1 MKLPQVAVKRPV
13 FTAMLFVAILLFG
26 LVALVKLPLDI
37 FPEMELPTLTVI
49 TVYPGASAD
58 EVEEQVSKKLEKILS
73 GTEHLKEISSQSKEN
88 VSFVQLQFDWG
99 TDITSAANNA
109 RDLIEL
115 VKNKLP
121 RDAHSP
127 IIFKVNSSLMPVL
140 VYGVTANES
149 YNGLYKI
156 VDDEVASKLRKVP
169 GVGSVIIIG
178 APEREIKVEIDPIKL
193 HAYNLSINQ
202 VATVLKAQNISIP
215 GGNIKVGENDY
226 SVYMPGDIA
235 SVEELRDLALINFN
249 GRVIRLSDVA
259 EVRDEYKDKDDVGR
273 TANGKGVTLM
283 VQKQSGENTL
293 DVVKKLREKVKEIQP
308 TLPSDVSISEVMK
321 SDELITESINNL
333 SESLWYA
340 LFFVVLVVL
349 AFLRNWKQSFIIFI
363 TIPFSLIVAFIV
375 MFASGWTI
383 NIFSLMS
390 LVVASGMVVDNAIV
404 VLENITQHIEKGA
417 KPKQAAIFGS
427 SEMGM
432 AISASSLT
440 TIVVFLPMI
449 FMGGIVGIMFK
460 QLAILT
466 SVTLIASLFTA
477 LTLTPMAS
485 SQLLKSMKKGERRQK
500 GKLFELSEKWFQ
512 KLEGAYK
519 KLLNWVINHKT
530 FTVTVTIALLVF
542 SIWAGKNVGTDYIP
556 EFDAGDV
563 VAVIET
569 EVGTSTAKT
578 DSVAQL
584 VMKIFEEEIP
594 EMVPGSLSSVS
605 GQTEEGLLS
614 SVGFS
619 EGKNIATI
627 MCHLTKPDERESS
640 AKQIANRI
648 RARIAAIPEVE
659 NFRLLGGSILSAAV
673 TGNKKPIEV
682 EISGNNFT
690 SINAVAED
698 ITAKMRQSSYF
709 SDVIN
714 NVDKGKLE
722 VQIHIN
728 KRKASAMGLNSA
740 MIGIQ
745 VRQSIYGTDAGEF
758 KEEGNEYD
766 ITLRYAPLYRND
778 ISQIRNIQLKN
789 LLNQTVPLSA
799 VADVEIGTSP
809 LQINRKGQQRVVKV
823 MAELNDVSL
832 GEAQKE
838 AKRIITSF
846 DIPSDVTVEVAGQT
860 TEQGESFS
868 DLYLILV
875 LGILLVYMVMASQ
888 FENFRDPFIIMFA
901 VPVTFIGV
909 IWAFKA
915 TGLSLSI
922 TTFVGVIMLMGIV
935 VNNGIV
941 LVDYTNL
948 LRKRGYKLYDAIAE
962 AGRSRLRPVLMTTL
976 TTLLGMVPM
985 ATSSGM
991 GREAY
996 SPLGITIIGGLLVS
1010 TLITL
1015 LLVPAIYAIFHD
1027 NVRKHEGNSN
1037 KTILFN

>member
-26 LVALVKLPLDI
+26 VVSLTRLPLDI
-37 FPEMELPTLTVI
+37 MPEMELPTLTVI

-73 GTEHLKEISSQSKEN
+73 GTEHLKEITSQSKEN
-88 VSFVQLQFDWG
+88 VSFVQLQFEWG

-121 RDAHSP
+121 RDAHNP

-169 GVGSVIIIG
+169 GVGSVIVIG
-178 APEREIKVEIDPIKL
+178 APEREIKVDIDPVKL
-193 HAYNLSINQ
+193 HAYNLSLNQ

-215 GGNIKVGENDY
+215 GGNIKVGNDDY
-226 SVYMPGDIA
+226 SVRIPGDIA
-235 SVEELRDLALINFN
+235 SVDELRDMALISFN
-249 GRVIRLSDVA
+249 GKVIRLSDVA
-259 EVRDEYKDKDDVGR
+259 EVRDEYKEKDDVGR
-273 TANGKGVTLM
+273 TTNGKGVTLM

-293 DVVKKLREKVKEIQP
+293 EVVKKIRKKVAEIKP
-308 TLPSDVSISEVMK
+308 ALPSDVSITEVMK

-340 LFFVVLVVL
+340 LFFVVLVVM

-432 AISASSLT
+432 AISASTLT

-485 SQLLKSMKKGERRQK
+485 SQMLEGMKKNEKRRH
-500 GKLFELSEKWFQ
+500 GKLFEWSERMFQ
-512 KLEGAYK
+512 KLENGYK
-519 KLLNWVINHKT
+519 KALAWVVHHKT
-530 FTVTVTIALLVF
+530 FTVIVTVALLAF
-542 SIWAGKNVGTDYIP
+542 SLWVGKGLGTDYIP

-569 EVGTSTAKT
+569 EVGTSTTKT

-584 VMKIFEEEIP
+584 VMQIFQDEIP
-594 EMVPGSLSSVS
+594 EMVPGSLASVS

-619 EGKNIATI
+619 EGKNIATV
-627 MCHLTKPDERESS
+627 MCHLSKPNERKHS
-640 AKQIANRI
+640 AKQIADRV
-648 RARIAAIPEVE
+648 RPRIAAIPEVE
-659 NFRLLGGSILSAAV
+659 NFRLLGGSIISAAV
-673 TGNKKPIEV
+673 TGNKKPIEIEV
-682 EISGNNFT
+682 SGNSFG
-690 SINAVAED
+690 SINSTAEA
-698 ITAKMRQSSYF
+698 ITARMRQSKYF

-722 VQIHIN
+722 VQIRVD

-740 MIGIQ
+740 MIGLQ
-745 VRQSIYGTDAGEF
+745 VRQSIYGTEAGEF
-758 KEEGNEYD
+758 KEEGDEYD
-766 ITLRYAPLYRND
+766 ITLRYSPENRND
-778 ISQIRNIQLKN
+778 INQIRNIQLKN
-789 LLNQTVPLSA
+789 LLNQTIPLSA
-799 VADVEIGTSP
+799 VAEVEMGTSP

-832 GEAQKE
+832 GDAHKE
-838 AKRIITSF
+838 AKRILAGL
-846 DIPSDVTVEVAGQT
+846 DIPSDVTVEIAGQT
-860 TEQGESFS
+860 TDQGESFG
-868 DLYLILV
+868 DLYLILA
-875 LGILLVYMVMASQ
+875 LGVLLVYMVMASQ
-888 FENFRDPFIIMFA
+888 FESFRDPFIIMFA

-909 IWAFKA
+909 IWAFKLI
-915 TGLSLSI
+915 GLTLSI
-922 TTFVGVIMLMGIV
+922 TTFVGLIMLMGIV

-962 AGRSRLRPVLMTTL
+962 AGRSRLRPVLMTTF

-996 SPLGITIIGGLLVS
+996 SPLGITMISGLLVS

-1015 LLVPAIYAIFHD
+1015 LLVPTIYAIFHD
-1027 NVRKHEGNSN
+1027 NERKAEVDTN
-1037 KTILFN
+1037 KSVLFN

>member
-26 LVALVKLPLDI
+26 VVSLTKLPLDI
-37 FPEMELPTLTVI
+37 MPEMELPTITII

-73 GTEHLKEISSQSKEN
+73 GTEHLKEITSQSKEN
-88 VSFVQLQFDWG
+88 VSFVQLQFEWG

-121 RDAHSP
+121 RDAHNP
-127 IIFKVNSSLMPVL
+127 IIFKFNSSLMPIL

-169 GVGSVIIIG
+169 GVGSIIVIG
-178 APEREIKVEIDPIKL
+178 APEREIKVDIDPVKL
-193 HAYNLSINQ
+193 HAYNLSLNQ
-202 VATVLKAQNISIP
+202 VANVLKAQNISIP
-215 GGNIKVGENDY
+215 GGNIKVGDNDY
-226 SVYMPGDIA
+226 SVRIPGDIA
-235 SVEELRDLALINFN
+235 SVDGLSDLALISFN
-249 GRVIRLSDVA
+249 GKVIRLSDVA
-259 EVRDEYKDKDDVGR
+259 TVRDEYKEKDDVGR
-273 TANGKGVTLM
+273 TTNGRGVTLM

-293 DVVKKLREKVKEIQP
+293 EVVKKVRKKVEEIKP
-308 TLPSDVSISEVMK
+308 TLPSDVNISEVIK

-333 SESLWYA
+333 SQSLWYA
-340 LFFVVLVVL
+340 LFFVVLVVMV
-349 AFLRNWKQSFIIFI
+349 FLRNWKQSLIVFI

-432 AISASSLT
+432 AIVASTLT

-466 SVTLIASLFTA
+466 SVTLLASLFTA

-485 SQLLKSMKKGERRQK
+485 SQMLEGKKKGEKRHQ
-500 GKLFELSEKWFQ
+500 GKLFEWSERNFQ
-512 KLEGAYK
+512 RLENGYK
-519 KLLNWVINHKT
+519 KVLAWVLHHKT
-530 FTVTVTIALLVF
+530 ATLLAALAILVI
-542 SIWAGKNVGTDYIP
+542 SLWIGKGLGTDYIP

-569 EVGTSTAKT
+569 EVGTSTTKT
-578 DSVAQL
+578 DSVARV
-584 VMKIFEEEIP
+584 VMQIFQDEIP
-594 EMVPGSLSSVS
+594 EMVPGSLASVS

-614 SVGFS
+614 SIGFS
-619 EGKNIATI
+619 EGKNIATV
-627 MCHLTKPDERESS
+627 MCHLSKPNERKYS
-640 AKQIANRI
+640 AKQIVDRI
-648 RARIAAIPEVE
+648 RPRIAAIPEVE

-682 EISGNNFT
+682 EVSGNNFS
-690 SINAVAED
+690 SINSIAEE
-698 ITAKMRQSSYF
+698 ITAQMRQSNYF
-709 SDVIN
+709 CDVIN

-722 VQIHIN
+722 VQIKVD

-740 MIGIQ
+740 MIGLQ
-745 VRQSIYGTDAGEF
+745 VRQSIYGTEAGEF

-766 ITLRYAPLYRND
+766 ITLRYSPEYRND
-778 ISQIRNIQLKN
+778 INQIRNIQLKN
-789 LLNQTVPLSA
+789 LLNQTIPLSA
-799 VADVEIGTSP
+799 VAEVEMGTSP

-823 MAELNDVSL
+823 MAELNNVSL
-832 GEAQKE
+832 GDAQKE
-838 AKRIITSF
+838 AKRIIASLNV
-846 DIPSDVTVEVAGQT
+846 PSDVTVEIAGQT
-860 TEQGESFS
+860 TEQGESFA
-868 DLYLILV
+868 DLYLILA
-875 LGILLVYMVMASQ
+875 LGILLVYMVMAAQ
-888 FENFRDPFIIMFA
+888 FESFRDPFIIMFA

-909 IWAFKA
+909 IWAFKV
-915 TGLSLSI
+915 TGLTLSI

-996 SPLGITIIGGLLVS
+996 SPLGITMIGGLMVS

-1015 LLVPAIYAIFHD
+1015 LLVPTIYAIFHGHE
-1027 NVRKHEGNSN
+1027 RKHESDDM
-1037 KTILFN
+1037 KSILFN

>member
-26 LVALVKLPLDI
+26 VVSLIRLPLDI
-37 FPEMELPTLTVI
+37 MPEMELPTLTVI

-73 GTEHLKEISSQSKEN
+73 GTEHLKEITSQSKEN
-88 VSFVQLQFDWG
+88 VSFVQLQFEWG

-121 RDAHSP
+121 RDAHNP

-169 GVGSVIIIG
+169 GVGSVIVIG
-178 APEREIKVEIDPIKL
+178 APEREIKVDIDPVKL
-193 HAYNLSINQ
+193 HAYNLSLNQ
-202 VATVLKAQNISIP
+202 MTTVLKAQNISIP
-215 GGNIKVGENDY
+215 GGNIKVGDNDY
-226 SVYMPGDIA
+226 SVRIPGDIA
-235 SVEELRDLALINFN
+235 SVEELRDLALISFN
-249 GRVIRLSDVA
+249 GKVIRLSDVA
-259 EVRDEYKDKDDVGR
+259 VVRDEYKEKDDVGR
-273 TANGKGVTLM
+273 TTNGKGVTLM
-283 VQKQSGENTL
+283 VQKQTGENTL
-293 DVVKKLREKVKEIQP
+293 EVVKKIRKKVIEIKP
-308 TLPSDVSISEVMK
+308 TLPSDVNITEVMK

-333 SESLWYA
+333 SQSLWYA
-340 LFFVVLVVL
+340 LFFVVLVVM
-349 AFLRNWKQSFIIFI
+349 AFLRNWKQSLIVFI
-363 TIPFSLIVAFIV
+363 TIPFSLIIAFIV

-417 KPKQAAIFGS
+417 EPKQASIFGS

-432 AISASSLT
+432 AISASTLT

-485 SQLLKSMKKGERRQK
+485 SQLLKGMKKGEERK
-500 GKLFELSEKWFQ
+500 HGKLYEWSERNFQ
-512 KLEGAYK
+512 KLENGYK
-519 KLLNWVINHKT
+519 KALAWAVHHKT
-530 FTVTVTIALLVF
+530 FTVIVTVIVLAF
-542 SIWAGKNVGTDYIP
+542 SLWVGKGLGTDYIP

-569 EVGTSTAKT
+569 EVGTSTTKT
-578 DSVAQL
+578 DSVAQ
-584 VMKIFEEEIP
+584 VIMQIFQDETP
-594 EMVPGSLSSVS
+594 EMVPGSLAAVS

-619 EGKNIATI
+619 EGKNIATV
-627 MCHLTKPDERESS
+627 MCHLTKPNERKYS
-640 AKQIANRI
+640 AKQIADRI
-648 RARIAAIPEVE
+648 RPRIAAIPEVE

-673 TGNKKPIEV
+673 TGNKKPIEIEV
-682 EISGNNFT
+682 SGNNFG
-690 SINAVAED
+690 SINSATEA
-698 ITAKMRQSSYF
+698 ITARMRQSKYF
-709 SDVIN
+709 SEVIN

-722 VQIHIN
+722 IQIKVD

-740 MIGIQ
+740 MIGLQ
-745 VRQSIYGTDAGEF
+745 VRQSIYGTEAGEF
-758 KEEGNEYD
+758 KEDGDEYD
-766 ITLRYAPLYRND
+766 ITLRYSPENRND

-789 LLNQTVPLSA
+789 LLNQTIPLSA
-799 VADVEIGTSP
+799 VAEVEMGTSP

-832 GEAQKE
+832 GDAKKE
-838 AKRIITSF
+838 AKRILAGL
-846 DIPSDVTVEVAGQT
+846 DLPCDVTVEIAGQT
-860 TEQGESFS
+860 SDQGESFS
-868 DLYLILV
+868 DLHLILA
-875 LGILLVYMVMASQ
+875 LGVLLVYMVMASQ
-888 FENFRDPFIIMFA
+888 FESFRDPFIIMFA
-901 VPVTFIGV
+901 VPITFIGV
-909 IWAFKA
+909 IWAFKL
-915 TGLSLSI
+915 TGLTLSI
-922 TTFVGVIMLMGIV
+922 TTFVGLIMLMGIV

-948 LRKRGYKLYDAIAE
+948 LRKRGYKLYGAIAE
-962 AGRSRLRPVLMTTL
+962 AGRSRLRPVLMTTF

-996 SPLGITIIGGLLVS
+996 SPLGITMIGGLLVS

-1015 LLVPAIYAIFHD
+1015 LLVPTIYAIFHD
-1027 NVRKHEGNSN
+1027 NERKREVDSN
-1037 KTILFN
+1037 KSVLFN

>member
-1 MKLPQVAVKRPV
+1 MKLPEVAVKRPV

-26 LVALVKLPLDI
+26 VVSLTKLPLDI
-37 FPEMELPTLTVI
+37 MPEMELPTLTVI

-73 GTEHLKEISSQSKEN
+73 GTEHLKEITSQSKEN

-121 RDAHSP
+121 RDAHNP

-169 GVGSVIIIG
+169 GVGSVIVIG
-178 APEREIKVEIDPIKL
+178 APEREIKVDIDPVKL
-193 HAYNLSINQ
+193 HAYNLSLNQ
-202 VATVLKAQNISIP
+202 VSTVLKAQNISIP
-215 GGNIKVGENDY
+215 GGNIKVGDNDY
-226 SVYMPGDIA
+226 SVRIPGDIA
-235 SVEELRDLALINFN
+235 SVEELRDLALISFN
-249 GRVIRLSDVA
+249 GKVIRLSDVA
-259 EVRDEYKDKDDVGR
+259 EVRDEYKEKDDVGR
-273 TANGKGVTLM
+273 TTNGKGVTLM

-293 DVVKKLREKVKEIQP
+293 EVVNKIRKKIDEIKP
-308 TLPSDVSISEVMK
+308 TLPSDVNIAEVMK
-321 SDELITESINNL
+321 SDELITESISNL

-340 LFFVVLVVL
+340 LFFVILVVM
-349 AFLRNWKQSFIIFI
+349 AFLRNWKQSLIIFI

-390 LVVASGMVVDNAIV
+390 LIIASGMVVDNAIV

-417 KPKQAAIFGS
+417 KPRQASIFGS

-432 AISASSLT
+432 AISASTLT

-466 SVTLIASLFTA
+466 SVTLVASLFTA

-485 SQLLKSMKKGERRQK
+485 SQLLEGMKKGEKRRH
-500 GKLFELSEKWFQ
+500 GKLYEWSERNFQ
-512 KLEGAYK
+512 KLENGYK
-519 KLLNWVINHKT
+519 KALAWVVHHKA
-530 FTVTVTIALLVF
+530 FTVITTVVLLAF
-542 SIWAGKNVGTDYIP
+542 SLWVGKGLGTDYIP
-556 EFDAGDV
+556 AFDAGDV

-578 DSVAQL
+578 DSVAQV
-584 VMKIFEEEIP
+584 VMQIFQDEIP
-594 EMVPGSLSSVS
+594 EMVPGSLASVS

-619 EGKNIATI
+619 EGKNIATV
-627 MCHLTKPDERESS
+627 MCHLTKPNERKYS
-640 AKQIANRI
+640 AKQIADRI
-648 RARIAAIPEVE
+648 RPRIAAIPEVE
-659 NFRLLGGSILSAAV
+659 NFHLLGGSILSAAV
-673 TGNKKPIEV
+673 TGNKKPIEIEV
-682 EISGNNFT
+682 SGNNFN
-690 SINAVAED
+690 SINSTAEA
-698 ITAKMRQSSYF
+698 ITARMRESKYF

-722 VQIHIN
+722 VQIKVD

-740 MIGIQ
+740 MIGLQ
-745 VRQSIYGTDAGEF
+745 VRQSIYGTEAGEF
-758 KEEGNEYD
+758 KEEGDEYD
-766 ITLRYAPLYRND
+766 ITLRYSPEYRND
-778 ISQIRNIQLKN
+778 INQIRNIQLKN
-789 LLNQTVPLSA
+789 LLNQTIPLSA
-799 VADVEIGTSP
+799 VADVDMGTSP

-832 GEAQKE
+832 GDAQKE
-838 AKRIITSF
+838 AKRIIASI
-846 DIPSDVTVEVAGQT
+846 DVPSDVSIDIAGQT
-860 TEQGESFS
+860 TEQGESFA

-875 LGILLVYMVMASQ
+875 LGILLVYMVMAAQ
-888 FENFRDPFIIMFA
+888 FESFRDPFIIMFA

-909 IWAFKA
+909 VWAFKI
-915 TGLSLSI
+915 TGLTLSI
-922 TTFVGVIMLMGIV
+922 TTFVGIIMLMGIV

-948 LRKRGYKLYDAIAE
+948 LRKRGFKLYDAIAE

-996 SPLGITIIGGLLVS
+996 SPLGITMIGGLMVS

-1015 LLVPAIYAIFHD
+1015 LLVPTIYAIFHG
-1027 NVRKHEGNSN
+1027 NERKHESENN
-1037 KTILFN
+1037 KSILFN

>member
-26 LVALVKLPLDI
+26 VVSLTRLPLDI
-37 FPEMELPTLTVI
+37 MPEMELPTLTVI

-73 GTEHLKEISSQSKEN
+73 GTEHLKEITSQSKEN
-88 VSFVQLQFDWG
+88 VSFVQLQFEWG

-121 RDAHSP
+121 RDAHNP

-169 GVGSVIIIG
+169 GVGSVIVIG
-178 APEREIKVEIDPIKL
+178 APEREIKVDIDPVKL
-193 HAYNLSINQ
+193 HAYNLSLNQ

-215 GGNIKVGENDY
+215 GGNIKVGNDDY
-226 SVYMPGDIA
+226 SVRIPGDIA
-235 SVEELRDLALINFN
+235 SVDELRDMALISFN
-249 GRVIRLSDVA
+249 GKVIRLSDVA
-259 EVRDEYKDKDDVGR
+259 EVRDEYKEKDDVGR
-273 TANGKGVTLM
+273 TTNGKGVTLM

-293 DVVKKLREKVKEIQP
+293 EVVKKIRKKVAEIKP
-308 TLPSDVSISEVMK
+308 ALPSDVSITEVMK

-340 LFFVVLVVL
+340 LFFVVLVVM

-432 AISASSLT
+432 AISASTLT

-485 SQLLKSMKKGERRQK
+485 SQMLEGMKKNEKRRH
-500 GKLFELSEKWFQ
+500 GKLFEWSERMFQ
-512 KLEGAYK
+512 KLENGYK
-519 KLLNWVINHKT
+519 KALAWVVHHKT
-530 FTVTVTIALLVF
+530 FTVIVTVALLAF
-542 SIWAGKNVGTDYIP
+542 SLWVGKGLGTDYIP

-569 EVGTSTAKT
+569 EVGTSTTKT

-584 VMKIFEEEIP
+584 VMQIFQDEIP
-594 EMVPGSLSSVS
+594 EMVPGSLASVS

-619 EGKNIATI
+619 EGKNIATV
-627 MCHLTKPDERESS
+627 MCHLSKPNERKHS
-640 AKQIANRI
+640 AKQIADRV
-648 RARIAAIPEVE
+648 RPRIAAIPEVE
-659 NFRLLGGSILSAAV
+659 NFRLLGGSIISAAV
-673 TGNKKPIEV
+673 TGNKKPIEIEV
-682 EISGNNFT
+682 SGNSFG
-690 SINAVAED
+690 SINSTAEA
-698 ITAKMRQSSYF
+698 ITARMRQSKYF

-722 VQIHIN
+722 VQIRVD

-740 MIGIQ
+740 MIGLQ
-745 VRQSIYGTDAGEF
+745 VRQSIYGTEAGEF
-758 KEEGNEYD
+758 KEGGDEYD
-766 ITLRYAPLYRND
+766 ITLRYSPEYRND

-789 LLNQTVPLSA
+789 LLNQTIPLSA
-799 VADVEIGTSP
+799 VAEVEMGTSP

-832 GEAQKE
+832 GDAHKE
-838 AKRIITSF
+838 AKRILAGL
-846 DIPSDVTVEVAGQT
+846 DIPSDVTVEIAGQT
-860 TEQGESFS
+860 TDQGESFG
-868 DLYLILV
+868 DLYLILA
-875 LGILLVYMVMASQ
+875 LGVLLVYMVMASQ
-888 FENFRDPFIIMFA
+888 FESFRDPFIIMFA
-901 VPVTFIGV
+901 IPVTFIGV
-909 IWAFKA
+909 IWAFKLI
-915 TGLSLSI
+915 GLTLSI
-922 TTFVGVIMLMGIV
+922 TTFVGLIMLMGIV

-962 AGRSRLRPVLMTTL
+962 AGRSRLRPVLMTTF

-996 SPLGITIIGGLLVS
+996 SPLGITMISGLLVS

-1015 LLVPAIYAIFHD
+1015 LLVPTIYAIFHD
-1027 NVRKHEGNSN
+1027 NERKAEVDTN
-1037 KTILFN
+1037 KSVLFN